1 MILSC
6 SPSVWESMAKMCVRT
21 HRLDVAMMCLG
32 NMGNAVAARA
42 VRQSLSI
49 PEEDARL
56 AVLAVHLGMLVCGTP
71 LHVAHPFMLANVG

>member
-1 MILSC
+1 
-6 SPSVWESMAKMCVRT
+6 MCVRT

-56 AVLAVHLGMLVCGTP
+56 AVLAVHLGMLVCAMPMCHTP
-71 LHVAHPFMLANVG
+71 SCWLM